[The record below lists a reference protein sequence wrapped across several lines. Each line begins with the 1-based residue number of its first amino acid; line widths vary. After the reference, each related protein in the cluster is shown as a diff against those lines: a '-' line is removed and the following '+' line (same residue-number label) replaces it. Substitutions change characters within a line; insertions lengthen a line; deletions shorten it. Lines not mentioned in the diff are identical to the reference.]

1 MAEKP
6 DMEKLDDADF
16 RCIASWIKMEKDA
29 RASKRHD
36 LDECW
41 KEIDRQLAMIPK
53 PRRTDSGD
61 GKDWYP
67 AVEEP
72 LQFNALE
79 VILADVRAG
88 IFPPSR
94 ASWYRVTGDMDE
106 DMLAAAQKGLVAEGV
121 PTKLDQEGVNAV
133 IKAVMDYYH
142 RLYDFR
148 SNFMVFVAECIK
160 YGTGTGRVREVKMDK
175 FMTEYRGITNGAGPA
190 FLPRSIQSTYLD
202 DTEALTMHEGVSIC
216 GVVIQCETRLYED
229 IRAAAEKGGNRRG
242 WRTDIIN
249 RIEPKKGEDKRGL
262 IELIEAEG
270 DFVIPDGEET
280 IFLPNSRIVVAVGA
294 GGPDVIRYEE
304 NALPFHSQIVGRYM
318 RQDVKSAYGVS
329 PLMKGRPV
337 QDAASFALNDLLAS
351 GALKAQPP
359 VAYDRNDATFAAK
372 GGPEIY
378 PRALW
383 ATDNPQ
389 GVMVQHQ
396 IGDPTALLQVYLAMI
411 KKYEDL
417 TQANDPRRGGGMKS
431 HTTAGAAQLDTMRA
445 LARTEDFVQ
454 DLIDGPLTSIL
465 YMEYDI
471 IRKVMPKN
479 MLVPIDAEGMSG
491 FIRVSR
497 EMLPEKVYFNVF
509 GTAGIQDEAQRNQAF
524 FTAAQFVM
532 SLYAAA
538 VQTAKPFDLNF
549 EALSMEAFERAGIQD
564 TSKYLPGNENLPP
577 AAAGLTGVPN
587 VGEADTANTVNAL
600 QALQGIS

>member
-1 MAEKP
+1 MAKE
-6 DMEKLDDADF
+6 LDADEF
-16 RCIASWIKMEKDA
+16 RCIAQWIKSEKDT
-29 RASKRHD
+29 RMGKRRD
-36 LDECW
+36 LEAEW
-41 KEIDRQLAMIPK
+41 KEIDRQIAMIPV
-53 PRRTDSGD
+53 PRQVDSGGD
-61 GKDWYP
+61 KDWYP
-67 AVEEP
+67 SIEEP

-88 IFPPSR
+88 LFPPARS
-94 ASWYRVTGDMDE
+94 SWYRVTGEMDE
-106 DMLAAAQKGLVAEGV
+106 DMLKAAQKGLVVKGL
-121 PTKLDQEGVNAV
+121 PTKLDQEGVNA
-133 IKAVMDYYH
+133 ILKAVMDYYH

-148 SNFMVFVAECIK
+148 SNFMMFAAECIK
-160 YGTGTGRVREVKMDK
+160 YGTGAGRVREVKMDM
-175 FMTEYRGITNGAGPA
+175 FTNEYRGVTNGAGPA
-190 FLPRSIQSTYLD
+190 FLPLAIQSTYLD
-202 DTEALTMHEGVSIC
+202 DTEALTMHEGVSIG
-216 GVVIQCETRLYED
+216 GVMLHCETRLYED
-229 IRAAAEKGGNRRG
+229 IKAAAKTGGAKRG
-242 WRTDIIN
+242 WRAGIIDK
-249 RIEPKKGEDKRGL
+249 IEPKKGEDKRGL

-270 DFVIPDGEET
+270 DFVIPDGEEV
-280 IFLPNSRIVVAVGA
+280 IFLPNSRIMVAVGA

-304 NALPFHSQIVGRYM
+304 NAMPFHSRVIGRYM

-337 QDAASFALNDLLAS
+337 QKAASFALNDLLAS
-351 GALKAQPP
+351 GALNAQPP
-359 VAYDRNDATFAAK
+359 VAYDRNDAMFAAK

-378 PRALW
+378 PRAMW
-383 ATDNPQ
+383 ATDNPA
-389 GVMVQHQ
+389 GVVVQHQ
-396 IGDPTALLQVYLAMI
+396 IGDSTALLQVYLAMI

-479 MLVPIDAEGMSG
+479 MMIPIDAEGMNG

-497 EMLPEKVYFNVF
+497 EMLPENVYFNVF
-509 GTAGIQDEAQRNQAF
+509 GTAGMQDEAQRNQSF
-524 FTAAQFVM
+524 FTAAQFVL

-538 VQTAKPFDLNF
+538 VQTGKPFDLKF
-549 EALSMEAFERAGIQD
+549 EALSMEAFERAGVQD
-564 TSKYLPGNENLPP
+564 TSKYLPTDENAPP
-577 AAAGLTGVPN
+577 AATGLAGVSN

-600 QALQGIS
+600 QALQGIAG